1 MGRDVNELNINRSSI
16 ARARQWHRTCLVSGL
31 KSSVKDD
38 LKNVSLTVHWD
49 GKLLPDLTGN
59 KKVDRLPILVSGSE
73 VIQLLSV
80 PKLLNGSGEAMAA
93 AVYAAITD
101 WDIQEQVCAMAFDT
115 TSSNTGLK
123 SGACTLL
130 EGKIGK
136 RLLSFACRH
145 HMFEIVLE
153 HVFSLTLPAASTGP
167 DVQIFKRFQ
176 GQWAFIDQTTLRT
189 GLEDAVVRLK
199 ITEGIKEEVLAFSQQ
214 QLEEVHPRD
223 DYKEPLQLTVISLGG
238 VPAGGIRVPQPVFIE
253 HGGCHACSM
262 DSSCSCLVEQLE
274 NMEHFES

>member
-1 MGRDVNELNINRSSI
+1 
-16 ARARQWHRTCLVSGL
+16 
-31 KSSVKDD
+31 
-38 LKNVSLTVHWD
+38 
-49 GKLLPDLTGN
+49 
-59 KKVDRLPILVSGSE
+59 
-73 VIQLLSV
+73 
-80 PKLLNGSGEAMAA
+80 
-93 AVYAAITD
+93 
-101 WDIQEQVCAMAFDT
+101 MAFDT

-130 EGKIGK
+130 EDKIGK

-223 DYKEPLQLTVISLGG
+223 DYKELLQLTVIFLGG
-238 VPAGGIRVPQPVFIE
+238 VPAGGIRFRAPAGLHKARWMPRLLYGFKLFMFGRTTEEYGTFRITAKE
-253 HGGCHACSM
+253 ENGLRDLRCFAIAGGYIQAWFSTFFCSAK
-262 DSSCSCLVEQLE
+262 
-274 NMEHFES
+274 